1 MKEIEPER
9 IERMKK
15 ESSDPI
21 VIFGSASIV
30 QQMTD
35 LGLIDE
41 YVLWVHPVILGSGKL
56 LFKDNRRRNL
66 KLVKSTAYGSGV
78 VMLRLRKA

>member
-1 MKEIEPER
+1 M
-9 IERMKK
+9 
-15 ESSDPI
+15 
-21 VIFGSASIV
+21 IFGRASIV
-30 QQMTD
+30 QPMTD

-56 LFKDNRRRNL
+56 LFKANKRRNL
-66 KLVKSTAYGSGV
+66 KLVKSKAYGSGV